1 MKLRGPSRTL
11 EPHDPAMI
19 QQSHSGAQ
27 PNAHQQRQLRVG
39 ELLRHALSDILLRG
53 NLRDPDLAGH
63 SITVSEVRVSR
74 DLRTATAYVS
84 LLGGGD
90 MQRVM
95 AGLDRA
101 APYLSRRVSRVVS
114 VRHIPRFSFI
124 QDPVFEKASRIE
136 NLLQRPRVKKDTTG
150 IIVSDSAN
158 ARKRSTQT

>member
-1 MKLRGPSRTL
+1 MV
-11 EPHDPAMI
+11 
-19 QQSHSGAQ
+19 QQSHPDAP
-27 PNAHQQRQLRVG
+27 PNARQQRQLRLG

-53 NLRDPDLAGH
+53 DFRDPDLAGC
-63 SITVSEVRVSR
+63 SITVSEVRVST

-101 APYLSRRVSRVVS
+101 APYLSRRISRA
-114 VRHIPRFSFI
+114 VRMRRTPKFLFI
-124 QDPVFEKASRIE
+124 EDPVFEKAGRIE

-150 IIVSDSAN
+150 VLISDSAD
-158 ARKRSTQT
+158 ARKR

>member
-1 MKLRGPSRTL
+1 M
-11 EPHDPAMI
+11 A
-19 QQSHSGAQ
+19 QQSHPDAP
-27 PNAHQQRQLRVG
+27 PNARQQRQLRLG

-53 NLRDPDLAGH
+53 DFRDPDLAGC
-63 SITVSEVRVSR
+63 SITVSEVRVST

-101 APYLSRRVSRVVS
+101 APYLSRRISRA
-114 VRHIPRFSFI
+114 VRMRRTPKFLFI
-124 QDPVFEKASRIE
+124 EDPVFEKAGRIE

-150 IIVSDSAN
+150 VLISDSAD
-158 ARKRSTQT
+158 ARKR